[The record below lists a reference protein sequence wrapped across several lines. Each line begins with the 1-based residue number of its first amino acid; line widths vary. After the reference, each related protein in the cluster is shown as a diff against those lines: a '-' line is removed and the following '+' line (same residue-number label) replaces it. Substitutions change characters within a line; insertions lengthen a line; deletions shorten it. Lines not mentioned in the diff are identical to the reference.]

1 VDLNKDRLHETAHE
15 GQLFQGRNERCGL
28 GDENPELLGRS
39 ELWGAV
45 RILTAGVW
53 QVREASG
60 GLGYVDF
67 AAASGAPTTVYVSGR
82 PRDDTVPWL
91 VPVMTPSLTVTVGV

>member
-1 VDLNKDRLHETAHE
+1 MDLNKDRLHQTAHD

-28 GDENPELLGRS
+28 GDENPELLGSS

-60 GLGYVDF
+60 RLGYVDF
-67 AAASGAPTTVYVSGR
+67 AAAIRSADDGVRERQA
-82 PRDDTVPWL
+82 RDDTVPWL